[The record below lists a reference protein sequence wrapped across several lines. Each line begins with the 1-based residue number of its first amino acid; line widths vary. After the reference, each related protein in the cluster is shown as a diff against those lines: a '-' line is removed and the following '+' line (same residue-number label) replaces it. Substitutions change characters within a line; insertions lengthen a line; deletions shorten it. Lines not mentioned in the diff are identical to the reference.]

1 VTVVHPLTHV
11 AAYALLVTGVIWSNE
26 AVKKM
31 ARVVHLPFEVGWNS
45 STASRQSRAVIKK
58 YRAKFG
64 NGPLFLNF
72 IAGLGICVLGGM
84 MFVFIK

>member
-1 VTVVHPLTHV
+1 MI
-11 AAYALLVTGVIWSNE
+11 TGVIWVNE
-26 AVKKM
+26 AVRRM

-45 STASRQSRAVIKK
+45 STASRQSREVIRK

-64 NGPLFLNF
+64 NGPLYLSF
-72 IAGLGICVLGGM
+72 IAAVGIFVLGGM